1 MTVPTED
8 QLATA
13 VATWRDASVGIDAIG
28 ANTPAYNQIFVSL
41 DGLVD
46 AMFADIDDV
55 SEAAATA
62 VLTSSANYA
71 DGETVVIGLIAGG
84 TKTYTFQSTLTN
96 IDGHV
101 KVGASEV
108 ASMLNLHHAI
118 NGTGGVAGTD
128 YAASTTAHPNV
139 TATDNG
145 THALTITA
153 KEVGSAYNAITTTE
167 TSANASWGSATMTG
181 GAGDDLDTV
190 LAEIDTWRDTLRCYP
205 LNVDSD
211 AEDQL
216 DTAIPGLKT
225 SIAALFT

>member
-13 VATWRDASVGIDAIG
+13 VATWRDTSIGIGAIA
-28 ANTPAYNQIFVSL
+28 ANTPAYNQIFNSL

-71 DGETVVIGLIAGG
+71 DGETVVIGLLAGG
-84 TKTYTFQSTLTN
+84 TKTYTFQTTLTN

-101 KVGASEV
+101 HVGASEA
-108 ASMLNLHHAI
+108 ASLLNLHRAI
-118 NGTGGVAGTD
+118 NASGGTPGTD
-128 YAASTTAHPNV
+128 YALATLAHPDV
-139 TATDNG
+139 TASDNG

-153 KEVGSAYNAITTTE
+153 MEVGAAYNAITTTE
-167 TSANASWGSATMTG
+167 TAANASWGGATMTG
-181 GAGDDLDTV
+181 GAGDDLDAV
-190 LAEIDTWRDTLRCYP
+190 LDEVDIWRDTMRCYP
-205 LNVDSD
+205 LNTDSD
-211 AEDQL
+211 SEDQL
-216 DTAIPGLKT
+216 DAAIPALKT
-225 SIAALFT
+225 SVAALFT